1 MFKPVAPPPPRG
13 ILNLPL
19 PVALPFVLFLV
30 LLTGASLSVVTFAIG
45 AGGLGG
51 GGGGG
56 GGGGEEEDFLPYTS
70 THSIILTPYQSPLI
84 VTCPSC
90 SIL

>member
-51 GGGGG
+51 GVEGNGDGRPGGGAG
-56 GGGGEEEDFLPYTS
+56 QSGWIKTTS
-70 THSIILTPYQSPLI
+70 F
-84 VTCPSC
+84 
-90 SIL
+90 